1 MLAGFLPEKLRKTVF
16 VLGIMMMTLAGA
28 MEQMDS
34 EALVDPIQCAM
45 NPESKIGNHG

>member
-34 EALVDPIQCAM
+34 EVLLDPVQCAM
-45 NPESKIGNHG
+45 HLENKLDNHG

>member
-1 MLAGFLPEKLRKTVF
+1 MLTGFLPEKLRKTIF

-34 EALVDPIQCAM
+34 EVLGDPVHCAM
-45 NPESKIGNHG
+45 NLESEIGYHG